1 MSLGR
6 RMMELRVNAGQSLQQ
21 VADAVNV
28 SKAHIWELEKEKTD
42 NPSIGLVERLS
53 DHFKVSVAFLVGEDI
68 EAPDADV
75 ELQRMFRQA
84 KNLEDHERKI
94 IDQMMNN
101 LIDNRPTSR

>member
-1 MSLGR
+1 MSLGA
-6 RMMELRVNAGQSLQQ
+6 RMMQLRMNAKESLQQ

-53 DHFKVSVAFLVGEDI
+53 DHFKVSVAYLVGEDI
-68 EAPDADV
+68 EAPDADI

-94 IDQMMNN
+94 IDQMMQN
-101 LIDNRPTSR
+101 LIANRQQSR

>member
-1 MSLGR
+1 MSLGA
-6 RMMELRVNAGQSLQQ
+6 RMMKLRMAEKQSLQQ

-53 DHFKVSVAFLVGEDI
+53 DHFKVTLTYMVGEDI
-68 EAPDADV
+68 EAPDADK

-94 IDQMMNN
+94 IDQMMQN
-101 LIDNRPTSR
+101 LIANRQQSR